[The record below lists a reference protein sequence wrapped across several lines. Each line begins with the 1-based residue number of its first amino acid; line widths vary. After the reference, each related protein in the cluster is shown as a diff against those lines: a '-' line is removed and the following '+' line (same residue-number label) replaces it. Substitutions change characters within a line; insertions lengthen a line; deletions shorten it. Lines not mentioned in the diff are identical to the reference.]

1 MKTTKEQ
8 FLKYGRNLLE
18 KDKEELINHWLS
30 CPENGYLGS
39 SYGKPNTLDKSIF
52 REKCTI
58 DLPWLSPEEI
68 EDIVESTTEK
78 I

>member
-1 MKTTKEQ
+1 MKMTKEQ
-8 FLKYGRNLLE
+8 LLEYGRNLHK

-39 SYGKPNTLDKSIF
+39 SYGKPDTSDKSIF

-58 DLPWLSPEEI
+58 DLPWASPEEI
-68 EDIVESTTEK
+68 EDIVEASLE
-78 I
+78 